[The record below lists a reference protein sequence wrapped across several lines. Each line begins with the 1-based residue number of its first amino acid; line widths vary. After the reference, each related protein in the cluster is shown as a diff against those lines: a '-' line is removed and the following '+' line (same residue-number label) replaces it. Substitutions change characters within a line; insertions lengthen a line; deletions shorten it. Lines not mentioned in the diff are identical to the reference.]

1 MRRTKKSKDQNGEP
15 IIKLPNKFMHF
26 EKIELKPDE
35 KLVYSKMETKS
46 KDEVEGYL
54 AKGILMS

>member
-1 MRRTKKSKDQNGEP
+1 
-15 IIKLPNKFMHF
+15 MHF
-26 EKIELKPDE
+26 EKIELQPDE
-35 KLVYSKMETKS
+35 KLVYNKMETKS